1 MRLFRWMLIL
11 AAPAIAACSGVM
23 EPPSGLPVDLAET
36 GGPPVPSSVSIV
48 GAGDSVIA
56 TVILPLACGTTTT
69 AAAALSQ
76 GQLIITLVFTYQNL
90 ACLAAN
96 GSATYTLTVH
106 KIPPGRYTAII
117 HEWSVTN
124 NVPVDDVLGTSAIA
138 LP

>member
-1 MRLFRWMLIL
+1 MRLFHWMLIL

-56 TVILPLACGTTTT
+56 TVIQPLTCGNSTT

-76 GQLIITLVFTYQNL
+76 GQLIVTLVFTYQNV

-106 KIPPGRYTAII
+106 KITPVRYNAIL